1 MNENVKNAPVQ
12 EEGVDLRGIT
22 HAIFDRILWII
33 GAVVLCVLVTF
44 IYTKAT
50 FVPMYTSNVTVYTN
64 SGKLENTSDVSLPTF
79 YAEDFAKI
87 AVERG
92 VLEKAIEE
100 YDLDTTWQS
109 FRANLTVTV
118 EEESRVVYISV
129 SDADPAAAQ
138 KMANAV
144 SEVAKARLAEAI
156 KVELATTITEAT
168 LPTSPSGSGVVLKS
182 IIAALVG
189 LIAACGTVI
198 AIHII
203 RDRVNSVEDVENAL
217 GMTVL
222 GVIPFQKKKSESD
235 GKRKGETVA

>member
-1 MNENVKNAPVQ
+1 M
-12 EEGVDLRGIT
+12 
-22 HAIFDRILWII
+22 
-33 GAVVLCVLVTF
+33 
-44 IYTKAT
+44 
-50 FVPMYTSNVTVYTN
+50 
-64 SGKLENTSDVSLPTF
+64 
-79 YAEDFAKI
+79 
-87 AVERG
+87 
-92 VLEKAIEE
+92 LEKAIEE

-129 SDADPAAAQ
+129 SDADPATAQ

-189 LIAACGTVI
+189 LIASCGTVI

-203 RDRVNSVEDVENAL
+203 RDRVNSVEDVESAL
-217 GMTVL
+217 GLTVL
-222 GVIPFQKKKSESD
+222 GVIPFQKKKSEAD
-235 GKRKGETVA
+235 TKRKGETVA